1 MEKIQSYTKSI
12 KMNADLL
19 LLVFGLSFAFVMF
32 GYLLITSGTLLGL
45 VFCGIG
51 WYFSYICYRIRKTP
65 YIRTTEDGITIY
77 RYLQHKK
84 ETTEWENIQEI
95 LFKNGRIE
103 ILLSNDKKV
112 KIDLSLVDEDDKED
126 LKIILRRFFMQ
137 KIGFGTHLRNQ
148 PPI

>member
-1 MEKIQSYTKSI
+1 MEQIRSYTKNVR
-12 KMNADLL
+12 MNTDLL
-19 LLVFGLSFAFVMF
+19 ALLPILFFAFLMF
-32 GYLLITSGTLLGL
+32 GYVFISGGSLLGL
-45 VFCGIG
+45 VLYGVGF
-51 WYFSYICYRIRKTP
+51 YFLYIYRQIRKIP
-65 YIRTTEDGITIY
+65 YIRTTKDEITIH

-84 ETTEWENIQEI
+84 EIIEWENIQEI

-137 KIGFGTHLRNQ
+137 KPDLVPTHL
-148 PPI
+148 